1 MRDEIQKDDNRRD
14 GGPGSRD
21 NRQFDGVVEEGDH
34 AEEGEDDD
42 EPDNDDE
49 PIGVKVAG

>member
-21 NRQFDGVVEEGDH
+21 GRFATSVPEGDNE
-34 AEEGEDDD
+34 EEGEGEGED
-42 EPDNDDE
+42 ENDDE
-49 PIGVKVAG
+49 PPTIKVAG